1 MINIKNLH
9 CQYGDL
15 KVLHGIG
22 TTIKKGEKVAVI
34 GPSGAGK
41 STFIKALNYL
51 VPPTQGILEIEDLKV
66 DFETITPKEIQTL
79 RRKSAMVFQQHEL
92 FLNKTVFD
100 NILIPMTV
108 VQNIPKDKAVEE
120 ANEILEKVDLIDKK
134 DKYPLMLS
142 GGEQQR
148 VGIGRA
154 IAVHAPLLLMD
165 EPTSS
170 LDPELVGELLS
181 LIQLMIE
188 EEQKTLIIVSHALNL
203 VKEIVDRIIF
213 LYEGNILAEGTPE
226 YIFNGSR
233 DPTLKKFLY
242 SLNLAN

>member
-9 CQYGDL
+9 CQYGEN
-15 KVLHGIG
+15 KVLHGVN
-22 TTIKKGEKVAVI
+22 TTIKKGEKVAII
-34 GPSGAGK
+34 GPSGSGK
-41 STFIKALNYL
+41 STFIKSLNYL
-51 VPPTQGILEIEDLKV
+51 VSPTQGIFEFEDLKV
-66 DFETITPKEIQTL
+66 DFEKITSNEIQKL
-79 RRKSAMVFQQHEL
+79 RSKSAMVFQQHEL
-92 FLNKTVFD
+92 FLNKTVFE
-100 NILIPMTV
+100 NILLPMTV
-108 VQNIPKDKAVEE
+108 VQKIPKDKAIKE
-120 ANEILEKVDLIDKK
+120 ANIILEKINLVDKK

-188 EEQKTLIIVSHALNL
+188 EEEKTLIIVSHSLNF
-203 VKEIVDRIIF
+203 VKEIADRIIF
-213 LYEGNILAEGTPE
+213 IYKGQILAEGTPE
-226 YIFNGSR
+226 YIFNEAQ
-233 DPTLKKFLY
+233 DPILTKFLH